1 MKKLIALATLLFAFT
16 INANAQDSKKMS
28 SDEAAKK
35 DVAAFIA
42 KVTINE
48 SFKNDL
54 YTLMVMKH
62 DALSNPKL
70 TASERESISKK
81 FETKVLAGLDESQ
94 KKQVLSDP
102 ELLKKISH

>member
-16 INANAQDSKKMS
+16 INANAQDSKKMP

-35 DVAAFIA
+35 DVAALIA
-42 KVTINE
+42 KVTISE
-48 SFKNDL
+48 SFKNDF

-81 FETKVLAGLDESQ
+81 FEHKVLAGLDEAQ
-94 KKQVLSDP
+94 RKQLMSNP
-102 ELLKKISH
+102 ELLKQVSH

>member
-1 MKKLIALATLLFAFT
+1 MKKLIALATFLFAFT

-28 SDEAAKK
+28 SDEAAKN
-35 DVAAFIA
+35 DVAAFIQ

-81 FETKVLAGLDESQ
+81 FENKVLAGLDEAQQ
-94 KKQVLSDP
+94 KQLKSNP
-102 ELLKKISH
+102 ELLKQVSH